1 MNRPIHPASPPLT
14 SSDGCP
20 APAVTRSALGSA
32 ALRVVDIDRGVA
44 IEAAAFDER
53 VEAFARALGRRRA
66 RGLALVVA
74 HASVPTLVAHFGL
87 LRAGWVSMLV
97 PAGSRRD
104 ALDRWEA
111 AYDPEFV
118 VDDPRAEVEDDGAS
132 LAGVRARVRPSAGEE
147 IPPGCAVMLSTSGT
161 TGSPRFVRLSAAAI
175 DANAAAIVATLG
187 IGLEDRGLLP
197 IPLAFA
203 YGLSVVHSHAIA
215 GASVALSSR
224 SFTDKTLWLDAAS
237 SGVTSVPAVPYGYQ
251 LLARTG
257 FLDLPFPSLRVMTQA
272 GGRLDRALVT
282 KFLDALEGR
291 GASLVSMYG
300 QSEATARIAVM
311 PAAFARAKLGSAG
324 RVIPGGSLHIE
335 DGEVVF
341 RGLSVML
348 GYAECRADLARGDL
362 LGGELRTGDLGSLD
376 EDGFLWISGRASR
389 FSKLFGVRVSLD
401 DLEASLE
408 RFGPAAVV
416 ERAEKLVVVV
426 EAAADVS
433 AIAEHF
439 ATRFGIQPLHVRIR
453 VGEAL
458 PRSPNGKV
466 AYAVIA

>member
-1 MNRPIHPASPPLT
+1 MTLLNPEAVPP
-14 SSDGCP
+14 
-20 APAVTRSALGSA
+20 SALAGA
-32 ALRVVDIDRGVA
+32 ALRVVDLDRGISVD
-44 IEAAAFDER
+44 AAAFDAR
-53 VEAFARALGRRRA
+53 VEAFARALGRHRS

-74 HASVPTLVAHFGL
+74 HTSLPTLVAHFAL

-97 PAGSRRD
+97 PAGSRPD
-104 ALDRWEA
+104 AVQRWEE
-111 AYDPEFV
+111 AYDPELV
-118 VDDPRAEVEDDGAS
+118 VDDARADVVDDGAT
-132 LAGVRARVRPSAGEE
+132 LAGVRVRARSCKGAEL
-147 IPPGCAVMLSTSGT
+147 PPGCAVMLSTSGT

-187 IGLEDRGLLP
+187 IGADDVGLLP

-224 SFTDKTLWLDAAS
+224 SFTDKTLWHDAAS
-237 SGVTSVPAVPYGYQ
+237 AGVTSVPAVPYGYQ

-272 GGRLDRALVT
+272 GGRLDRALAT
-282 KFLDALEGR
+282 KFLDALEPR

-311 PAAFARAKLGSAG
+311 PAPFARAKLGSAG

-335 DGEVVF
+335 AGEVVF
-341 RGLSVML
+341 RGPSVML
-348 GYAECRADLARGDL
+348 GYAEGRADLARGDL

-376 EDGFLWISGRASR
+376 DDGFLWISGRASR

-401 DLEASLE
+401 DLESSLE

-426 EAAADVS
+426 EGAADVS

-439 ATRFGIQPLHVRIR
+439 ATQFGIQPLHVRIR

-466 AYAVIA
+466 AYAAIP